1 MPGYKIRS
9 ISLFGGYKLEFCS
22 KGIKF
27 MDCSCESESG
37 NDKTEKFTRYLLAHG
52 FKKEGTSPF
61 KFVTKHSMSYRAV
74 MASIGSFLAA
84 NFWFPRE
91 VPSIRLYDEQS
102 EILLEKDSSPGGML
116 QAELFCEGEEEK
128 DMQPAKDK
136 LAVMRI
142 GYALT
147 SERPE
152 NAYACLVGYYTKNG
166 FYHSR
171 KVFYSSEKISAQHCK
186 RVIDSFFERYPQM
199 RRYIRELTVFDGNV
213 TRNITEEVRNAGR

>member
-9 ISLFGGYKLEFCS
+9 ISLFGGYKLDFCS

-27 MDCSCESESG
+27 IDCCSESRSG
-37 NDKTEKFTRYLLAHG
+37 NEKAEKFTRYLLAHG
-52 FKKEGTSPF
+52 FKTDGNSPC
-61 KFVTKHSMSYRAV
+61 KFVTKHAMSYRAV
-74 MASIGSFLAA
+74 MACIGSFLAA

-102 EILLEKDSSPGGML
+102 EILLEKDSSSGSL
-116 QAELFCEGEEEK
+116 VQDELYCAETDAGNFTDSE
-128 DMQPAKDK
+128 DK
-136 LAVMRI
+136 KAVMRI

-186 RVIDSFFERYPQM
+186 RVIDGFFERYPQM
-199 RRYIRELTVFDGNV
+199 RRYIRELTVFDGDV